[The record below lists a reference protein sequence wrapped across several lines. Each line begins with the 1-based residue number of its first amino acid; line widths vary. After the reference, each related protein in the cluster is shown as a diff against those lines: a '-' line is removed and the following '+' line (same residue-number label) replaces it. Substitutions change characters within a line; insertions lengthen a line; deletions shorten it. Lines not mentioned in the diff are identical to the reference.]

1 MSESM
6 DHVAIANQ
14 AKAIMMDHV
23 SDPRTIPALAKECGT
38 SPTVLKQSFKEV
50 FGVPIYSWYRNYRM
64 TRAAEMLAETDMTV
78 FEVAYAVGYSN
89 PSKFSH
95 AFADCMGL
103 NPRAW
108 RQAHL
113 ESIREQ

>member
-1 MSESM
+1 MKQVIVITGASSGFG
-6 DHVAIANQ
+6 
-14 AKAIMMDHV
+14 KA
-23 SDPRTIPALAKECGT
+23 
-38 SPTVLKQSFKEV
+38 
-50 FGVPIYSWYRNYRM
+50 
-64 TRAAEMLAETDMTV
+64 AAEMLAETDMTV